1 MAITDS
7 PWWKKLGWFLLLWAA
22 GVITL
27 GVVAGF
33 IRLTMRAQGF
43 VLG

>member
-1 MAITDS
+1 MG
-7 PWWKKLGWFLLLWAA
+7 PWWKKLGWLLLIWTA

-27 GVVAGF
+27 GVVAGL